1 MTVVYISDIE
11 TLVKAKMEIDELHI
25 KNEEVEEKSK
35 LEEFVNKWYDIHR
48 NLLKIL

>member
-11 TLVKAKMEIDELHI
+11 TLVKAKMEIDELQI

-35 LEEFVNKWYDIHR
+35 IFAKTFQCYYK
-48 NLLKIL
+48 LLSEAI